1 MFCRIFKFSLAIH
14 NKRCIFAQN
23 NYYMNKDINRI
34 KVVLVE
40 KKKTSRWLASK
51 LGKDESTVS
60 KWCTNTI
67 QPSLEQ
73 LREIA
78 IALDTNVASLLCD
91 SYVNDFQS

>member
-1 MFCRIFKFSLAIH
+1 MFCGFFKFSLIIH
-14 NKRCIFAQN
+14 NKRCIFAQTN
-23 NYYMNKDINRI
+23 SHMNKDINRI
-34 KVVLVE
+34 KVILVE
-40 KKKTSRWLASK
+40 KKKTNRWLASK

-91 SYVNDFQS
+91 SYINDLQS

>member
-1 MFCRIFKFSLAIH
+1 
-14 NKRCIFAQN
+14 
-23 NYYMNKDINRI
+23 MNKDINRI
-34 KVVLVE
+34 KVILVE
-40 KKKTSRWLASK
+40 KKKTNRWLASE

-73 LREIA
+73 IA